1 MNGPEKTTPEY
12 VGELTALLDRFSELV
27 DRENTAIE
35 HHDTATLQRLA
46 PAKIEA
52 GRAFEALWREF
63 QPSLRHADLEHRAAF
78 SELAAR
84 AESLRPRVARNL
96 TLLNAAKV
104 TTANRIEAGIAA
116 WRRSQNE
123 KPVNYEDNGRTSAP
137 GRGSI
142 RPPRLI

>member
-1 MNGPEKTTPEY
+1 MNGYKKTTQDY
-12 VGELTALLDRFSELV
+12 VGELTALLDRFGDLV
-27 DRENTAIE
+27 DRENSAIE
-35 HHDTATLQRLA
+35 RHDTAALQRLA
-46 PAKIEA
+46 PAKIET
-52 GRAFEALWREF
+52 GRAFETLWRDF

-84 AESLRPRVARNL
+84 AESLRSRVARNL

-104 TTANRIEAGIAA
+104 TTATRIEAGIAA

-123 KPVNYEDNGRTSAP
+123 TPVTYEDSGRTSAP
-137 GRGSI
+137 GRGFI

>member
-1 MNGPEKTTPEY
+1 MNGCEKTTQDY
-12 VGELTALLDRFSELV
+12 VGELTALLDRFSDLV
-27 DRENTAIE
+27 DRENAAIE
-35 HHDTATLQRLA
+35 RHDTATLQRLA
-46 PAKIEA
+46 PAKIET

-63 QPSLRHADLEHRAAF
+63 QPSLRHADLDYRAAF

-84 AESLRPRVARNL
+84 AESLRSRVARNL

-104 TTANRIEAGIAA
+104 TTATRVEAGIAA

-123 KPVNYEDNGRTSAP
+123 KSVNYEDSGRASAP

>member
-1 MNGPEKTTPEY
+1 MNRPEKTTQDY
-12 VGELTALLDRFSELV
+12 VGELTALLDRFGDLV
-27 DRENTAIE
+27 DRENSAIE
-35 HHDTATLQRLA
+35 RHDTTALRRLS
-46 PAKIEA
+46 PAKIET
-52 GRAFEALWREF
+52 GRAFEALWQEF

-84 AESLRPRVARNL
+84 AESLRFRVARNL

-104 TTANRIEAGIAA
+104 TTATRIEAGIAA

-123 KPVNYEDNGRTSAP
+123 TPVNYEDSGRTSAP